1 MAAGE
6 LREQVCEW
14 RRTRTKLGAMPVE
27 LWEAAAGLAAKHGVY
42 AVARAVG
49 VEYSALRRRVEA
61 LDRPGLAKR
70 SELAP
75 AFVEFR
81 PLSRDDSTPPVETIL
96 ELSDGGKRRMTIRVS
111 AGAAVDVAQV
121 VNAFWSRR
129 A

>member
-1 MAAGE
+1 
-6 LREQVCEW
+6 
-14 RRTRTKLGAMPVE
+14 MPAE

-61 LDRPGLAKR
+61 IDRPGLADR

>member
-81 PLSRDDSTPPVETIL
+81 SLSPEGSTTPVETVL
-96 ELSDGGKRRMTIRVS
+96 ELSDGGKRRMTIRVG
-111 AGAAVDVAQV
+111 AGASMDIAQV
-121 VNAFWSRR
+121 VNAFWVRG